1 MCLKTEMSFHNG
13 VLGVNMEPFIFE
25 LNINRVSAQEH
36 HILMITLCKHVIIQF
51 ILAVCNIKIEISLSN
66 HHHVGIKHGM
76 I

>member
-1 MCLKTEMSFHNG
+1 MSFHNS

-36 HILMITLCKHVIIQF
+36 HILMITLYKRVITQS

-66 HHHVGIKHGM
+66 HRCVGIKHGM